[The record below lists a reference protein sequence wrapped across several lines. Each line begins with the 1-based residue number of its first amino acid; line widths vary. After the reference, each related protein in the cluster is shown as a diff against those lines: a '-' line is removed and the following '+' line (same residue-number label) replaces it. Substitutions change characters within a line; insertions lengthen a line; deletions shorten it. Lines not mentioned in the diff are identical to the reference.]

1 VHEREITRERKGGR
15 KGKRERERD
24 RERERE
30 RERET
35 SPTIRSRT
43 SSTIISLTAL
53 PSTESSVSPILTCR
67 ETNVFCMFCFQSSP
81 AIRMQADA
89 EACNKRPYT
98 STLSLPP
105 RCLYE
110 HVYTHTHTHTYGA
123 SAVCAVPITLMHTH
137 TNTNTHKHARHY
149 FFGKCNSDSPRC
161 NKSLL
166 NIIKVPQQHEQCR
179 KAELGKCNSYS
190 SGQFWKTAPLFL
202 LAHPWQCPRTAPV
215 HTHTHTHMYDMQ
227 VCLYII
233 HRCAYT
239 CIYIGLHEYIQCV
252 YPMYR
257 YTLCKGVHMYILH
270 QFICVHV
277 SVCV

>member
-98 STLSLPP
+98 STVSLPP

-110 HVYTHTHTHTYGA
+110 HVYTHTHTHTHIRCLSSLR
-123 SAVCAVPITLMHTH
+123 SANHSYAH
-137 TNTNTHKHARHY
+137 THKHKHTQTRTT
-149 FFGKCNSDSPRC
+149 
-161 NKSLL
+161 LL
-166 NIIKVPQQHEQCR
+166 
-179 KAELGKCNSYS
+179 
-190 SGQFWKTAPLFL
+190 FWE
-202 LAHPWQCPRTAPV
+202 V
-215 HTHTHTHMYDMQ
+215 
-227 VCLYII
+227 
-233 HRCAYT
+233 
-239 CIYIGLHEYIQCV
+239 
-252 YPMYR
+252 
-257 YTLCKGVHMYILH
+257 
-270 QFICVHV
+270 
-277 SVCV
+277 